1 MLKCDH
7 TNVNSRRAF
16 PLNSRTSWVEQQHY
30 KGSVVYRDNLVLGPA
45 EYSPTTRHNARHVG
59 TPTLSQRSR
68 VSLVDAFNPFSS
80 QLSVATPGRGGGCGH
95 NSYSIVDD
103 ALLLPGQTFYD
114 KSEAATRFHDH
125 DRRMGTDPHRR
136 FCPTPGASLTHDSL
150 LLTRSVSGISTP
162 ARVHFGP
169 DDIPFGD
176 RAVVKASGP
185 SYSPDYDSKCISKY
199 VKLSKISPSARK
211 TFADLD
217 QLQAL
222 KRDQPESLVIAKL
235 RSDAHAS
242 SPPSPLAVLRPKPSP
257 VRMPIL
263 RTRKPPALSFDHSCY
278 RAKAL
283 YKEVLELN
291 PAAIDRLAK
300 VGLFNSIMA
309 TKRQYDSSPLPN
321 KISAKI
327 RRSAL

>member
-1 MLKCDH
+1 MHKCDH

-16 PLNSRTSWVEQQHY
+16 PLNSRSSWVEQQHY

-45 EYSPTTRHNARHVG
+45 EYSPTNRHNSRHVG

-68 VSLVDAFNPFSS
+68 VSLVDAFNPFGSK
-80 QLSVATPGRGGGCGH
+80 LSMATPGRVGGGAGH

-103 ALLLPGQTFYD
+103 AQLLPGQAYFD
-114 KSEAATRFHDH
+114 RQESATIFHDH

-136 FCPTPGASLTHDSL
+136 FCPTPGASLPHDSL
-150 LLTRSVSGISTP
+150 LLTRSISGISVP
-162 ARVHFGP
+162 ATVHFGP
-169 DDIPFGD
+169 DDVPFGD
-176 RAVVKASGP
+176 RAGPVKPAGP
-185 SYSPDYDSKCISKY
+185 CYSPDYDSKYNSKY

-211 TFADLD
+211 TFADMD
-217 QLQAL
+217 QLNAL
-222 KRDQPESLVIAKL
+222 KRDQPDSPVIAKL
-235 RSDAHAS
+235 RADARAS
-242 SPPSPLAVLRPKPSP
+242 SPPTSLLRANIKPSP

-278 RAKAL
+278 HAKAL
-283 YKEVLELN
+283 STVELN

-300 VGLFNSIMA
+300 VGLFNSIMT
-309 TKRQYDSSPLPN
+309 TKRQYDSATLPS
-321 KISAKI
+321 KISGKI